1 MTEKLFVYGTLGPNR
16 PNAHILEDIGGSW
29 EEGSVT
35 GILKEEGWGAA
46 MGYPAIILDSKGTE
60 VRGFVFNSKYLS
72 KHWKML
78 DDFEGNAYQRVI
90 TQVTLLD
97 GTVTEAYLYTLR

>member
-1 MTEKLFVYGTLGPNR
+1 MTEKLFVYGTLAPNR

-46 MGYPAIILDSKGTE
+46 MGYPAIILDPKGTE
-60 VRGFVFNSKYLS
+60 VKGFIFSS
-72 KHWKML
+72 KHLSRHWKIL
-78 DDFEGNAYQRVI
+78 DDFEGEAYQRVI
-90 TQVTLLD
+90 AKVTLLD
-97 GTVTEAYLYTLR
+97 GATTDAYLYTLR